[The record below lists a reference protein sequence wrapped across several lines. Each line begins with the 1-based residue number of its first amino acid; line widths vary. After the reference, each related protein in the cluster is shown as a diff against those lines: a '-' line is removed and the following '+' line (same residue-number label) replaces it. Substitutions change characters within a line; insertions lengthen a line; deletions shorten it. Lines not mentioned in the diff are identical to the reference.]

1 MSDSC
6 DPIHCSPPGSLVPG
20 ILHARTLEWVAI
32 SLSNAWKWKVKVKS
46 LSHVRLLVTP
56 WTVRHWGYIKV
67 MHERCCPH
75 HYGGNSLVSGDGNQS
90 VKYVNILS
98 SCSVF
103 CTYFVG
109 RYSGGICVIIKPLK
123 RHSDHL
129 ELFSFLFFPFCFST
143 SVSFSLVTTSRFFFL
158 MATIYPLCTIR
169 ADYK

>member
-1 MSDSC
+1 
-6 DPIHCSPPGSLVPG
+6 
-20 ILHARTLEWVAI
+20 
-32 SLSNAWKWKVKVKS
+32 
-46 LSHVRLLVTP
+46 
-56 WTVRHWGYIKV
+56 

-169 ADYK
+169 ADYKQKFLFLIHIRSFTSFPLWTHLFVFVTLT